1 MELEPGKRY
10 EFTGTLTPAAPAA
23 ASAAPRMP
31 GWVYRGGIGLA
42 LLAALWLIGQQDK
55 AAPAG
60 TPSPTATTQPADA
73 RPGQEVHK

>member
-10 EFTGTLTPAAPAA
+10 EFTGTLTPATPAA
-23 ASAAPRMP
+23 AASRMP

-60 TPSPTATTQPADA
+60 TPSPTATTQPADV